1 MTTSFVRFMVIDCY
15 DLLCTH
21 LHAKRNFKIKI
32 NSVEIKI
39 FIVMFIYICN
49 LQIRQKKHSESMIRY
64 WIEDNLGGYQ
74 MESRDYFI
82 RNTDIIRSI
91 LRPTLRKVGR
101 TCCTYIFLDFK

>member
-1 MTTSFVRFMVIDCY
+1 MN
-15 DLLCTH
+15 LLRTH
-21 LHAKRNFKIKI
+21 LYEKKRKSKI
-32 NSVEIKI
+32 NLVEINI

-49 LQIRQKKHSESMIRY
+49 IQIRQKKHSESMIRY

-91 LRPTLRKVGR
+91 LRPTLQKVGR
-101 TCCTYIFLDFK
+101 TRCTYIFPDFK